1 MEQQFAGWRKKF
13 FVIWTGQGISTL
25 TSSIVQM
32 AIIWYITG
40 KTKSAAVLS
49 FATLAGFLPQAV
61 LGMFIGV
68 LIDQHDRKKIMICSD
83 LVMSSACVA
92 LAVSGIWGDIPIWL
106 IFIVLFVRSIGNAF
120 YAPSLQAIMPS
131 ILPKDQLTKYAGYSQ
146 SFESASMIASPAI
159 AAVLYSMFPLKAI
172 LMLDVLGAFFAVG
185 TLAAAAAD
193 TTAAAADSSAAADA
207 ATEAA
212 KAATGEGKKVGVAM
226 PTQSSER
233 WINDG
238 ANMKKQLEAL
248 GYEVDLQYAEDD
260 VQMQVSQIENMI
272 ASGVNCLV
280 IASIDSSALVNVEE
294 QAKNAG
300 IPIIAYDRLLMDTDA
315 VSYYATFDNKGV
327 GTAIG
332 NYIKEAKDLDA
343 AKAAGESY
351 TIEFFMGSPDD
362 NNALFLYN
370 GLMEVLQPYLDD
382 GTLVCKSG
390 RTSFEDTCILRWS
403 QETAQQ
409 NCENYLTGFYADEKL
424 DICASAFD
432 GFAYGC
438 KAALEGAGYKVGEDW
453 PLITGQDAE
462 LMAVKNIISGYQT
475 ATIYKDTRLLAE
487 KCVTM
492 VQAVLEGAEPEI
504 NDTEQYNNGKVV
516 VPAYLCTPVAV
527 DKDNYKEIIVDGG
540 YYTEEQLAQ

>member
-1 MEQQFAGWRKKF
+1 MKRR
-13 FVIWTGQGISTL
+13 IL
-25 TSSIVQM
+25 SIILGGVM
-32 AIIWYITG
+32 AA
-40 KTKSAAVLS
+40 SL
-49 FATLAGFLPQAV
+49 LAG
-61 LGMFIGV
+61 
-68 LIDQHDRKKIMICSD
+68 CS
-83 LVMSSACVA
+83 SS
-92 LAVSGIWGDIPIWL
+92 
-106 IFIVLFVRSIGNAF
+106 
-120 YAPSLQAIMPS
+120 
-131 ILPKDQLTKYAGYSQ
+131 KEAGS
-146 SFESASMIASPAI
+146 
-159 AAVLYSMFPLKAI
+159 
-172 LMLDVLGAFFAVG
+172 
-185 TLAAAAAD
+185 
-193 TTAAAADSSAAADA
+193 TTA

-212 KAATGEGKKVGVAM
+212 TAAVTEATTAAEAGGDTAAEPSGAGKKVGVAM

-272 ASGVNCLV
+272 ASGADCLV

-294 QAKNAG
+294 QAKNSG

-315 VSYYATFDNKGV
+315 ISYYATFDNKGV

-332 NYIKEAKDLDA
+332 QYIKDTKDLDK
-343 AKAAGESY
+343 AKAEGKSY
-351 TIEFFMGSPDD
+351 TVEFFMGSPDD

-370 GLMEVLQPYLDD
+370 GMMEVLQPYLDD

-424 DICASAFD
+424 DIVASAFD

-438 KAALEGAGYKVGEDW
+438 KSALEAAGYKLGEDW
-453 PLITGQDAE
+453 PLITGQDAD
-462 LMAVKNIISGYQT
+462 LMAVKNIITGYQT
-475 ATIYKDTRLLAE
+475 MTIYKDTRLLAE

-504 NDTEQYNNGKVV
+504 NDTDQYNNGKIV
-516 VPAYLCTPVAV
+516 VPSYLCTPVAV
-527 DKDNYKEIIVDGG
+527 DQGNYQEIIVDGG
-540 YYTEEQLAQ
+540 YYTEAQLAQ

>member
-1 MEQQFAGWRKKF
+1 MKKRVLGFLLTAVMAMGLFAGC
-13 FVIWTGQGISTL
+13 G
-25 TSSIVQM
+25 
-32 AIIWYITG
+32 
-40 KTKSAAVLS
+40 
-49 FATLAGFLPQAV
+49 P
-61 LGMFIGV
+61 
-68 LIDQHDRKKIMICSD
+68 
-83 LVMSSACVA
+83 
-92 LAVSGIWGDIPIWL
+92 
-106 IFIVLFVRSIGNAF
+106 
-120 YAPSLQAIMPS
+120 
-131 ILPKDQLTKYAGYSQ
+131 
-146 SFESASMIASPAI
+146 
-159 AAVLYSMFPLKAI
+159 
-172 LMLDVLGAFFAVG
+172 
-185 TLAAAAAD
+185 AD
-193 TTAAAADSSAAADA
+193 TGAPADSGSTDA
-207 ATEAA
+207 ATESGDTAA
-212 KAATGEGKKVGVAM
+212 STGKKVAVAM

-238 ANMKKQLEAL
+238 NNMKAKLEAL

-260 VQMQVSQIENMI
+260 VQAQVSQIENMI
-272 ASGVNCLV
+272 AAGADCLV
-280 IASIDSSALVNVEE
+280 IAAVDSSALVNVEA
-294 QAKNAG
+294 QAKEAG

-332 NYIKEAKDLDA
+332 KYIEESKDLANTD
-343 AKAAGESY
+343 ESY

-362 NNALFLYN
+362 NNAVMLYN

-409 NCENYLTGFYADEKL
+409 NCENYLTGFYADDKL
-424 DICASAFD
+424 DICATAFD

-462 LMAVKNIISGYQT
+462 LMATKNIIAGSQT
-475 ATIYKDTRLLAE
+475 MSIYKDTRLLAD

-504 NDTEQYNNGKVV
+504 NDEEQYDNGKLV
-516 VPAYLCTPVAV
+516 VPSYLCTPVAV

-540 YYTEEQLAQ
+540 YYTEEQLAE